1 MLSRDSVPIYRQCA
15 SLTSI
20 GSRYGLGSEVTEPLL
35 IVDVDKSKAA
45 CSRSPQP
52 WRQPFN

>member
-35 IVDVDKSKAA
+35 IVDVDKSKA
-45 CSRSPQP
+45 